1 MTGVVLPPFLSG
13 RTDPVRLY
21 LRDIGKRPLLSRDDE
36 KRLGEAIQIG
46 RASRAELEA
55 GEGLTAPARVE
66 LAGRVRAGD
75 AATET
80 LITANLRLVVSHA
93 RRFETPELQL
103 LDLVQE
109 GNLGLMHAVEKFDW
123 RKGFKFS
130 TYASWWI
137 RQAII
142 RGIANTGRTVR
153 VPVNAGAQMK
163 MVVEA
168 SHHLEAQ
175 LGRRPTM
182 PELAVDVGLTE
193 KRVIE
198 SLGHAATTVSLSDPL
213 VTGGDDD
220 LGDLVV
226 DQAALS
232 PFDAAAAALFPI
244 QIARMLVALD
254 EPERTVLRLR
264 HGLDRGEPLTH
275 DEVAAHIQLSAQRV
289 RQIEGAALKK
299 LRRAFTHREMREMLV
314 GV

>member
-1 MTGVVLPPFLSG
+1 MTGVVLAPFLSG
-13 RTDPVRLY
+13 RTDPVHLY

-46 RASRAELEA
+46 RASRMELDADGALTAAARTELE
-55 GEGLTAPARVE
+55 ERIRV
-66 LAGRVRAGD
+66 GD

-153 VPVNAGAQMK
+153 LPVNAGAQMK
-163 MVVEA
+163 MVIEA
-168 SHHLEAQ
+168 LHHLEVQ

-182 PELAVDVGLTE
+182 GELAADVGLTE

-198 SLGHAATTVSLSDPL
+198 SLRHTATTVSFSDPL
-213 VTGGDDD
+213 VSGGDDD

-226 DQAALS
+226 DRAAVS
-232 PFDAAAAALFPI
+232 PFDAAAAALF
-244 QIARMLVALD
+244 
-254 EPERTVLRLR
+254 
-264 HGLDRGEPLTH
+264 
-275 DEVAAHIQLSAQRV
+275 LSRSPDCWWPWTNPNGPSCACAMGS
-289 RQIEGAALKK
+289 IGAS
-299 LRRAFTHREMREMLV
+299 H
-314 GV
+314 